1 MRELGRENYVGS
13 CILTWKTSP
22 LRYSISRC
30 LNGKNIRL
38 HGPVFWK
45 ERYMPDASALRRI
58 TVVIHYEFPCAAQSF
73 FWNSWQ
79 RKINR
84 IHTPAS
90 QREAMASLVFQE
102 THVRALLDLTL
113 LSRGCCC
120 RSVDPH
126 LLCRSRRQDDG
137 LCADGTRGQLLTFMN
152 FNVSGAL
159 GRRHTFPWIVCCPE
173 CGPIFSAQIRFSVV
187 FFMFFRCTIQTSTA
201 IDCKDGG

>member
-1 MRELGRENYVGS
+1 
-13 CILTWKTSP
+13 
-22 LRYSISRC
+22 
-30 LNGKNIRL
+30 
-38 HGPVFWK
+38 
-45 ERYMPDASALRRI
+45 
-58 TVVIHYEFPCAAQSF
+58 
-73 FWNSWQ
+73 
-79 RKINR
+79 
-84 IHTPAS
+84 
-90 QREAMASLVFQE
+90 MASLVFQE

-173 CGPIFSAQIRFSVV
+173 SCPIFSAQFAFRL
-187 FFMFFRCTIQTSTA
+187 FFLCFLDVQFKRQQQLIARMAGRTTIMELLVLVHVRWEMCSLSDVQ
-201 IDCKDGG
+201 